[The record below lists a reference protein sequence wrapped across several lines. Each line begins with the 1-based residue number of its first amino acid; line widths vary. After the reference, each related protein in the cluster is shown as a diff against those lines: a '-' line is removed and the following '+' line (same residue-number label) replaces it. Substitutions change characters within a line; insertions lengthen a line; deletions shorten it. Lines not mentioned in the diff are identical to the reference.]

1 MHQIV
6 SNFSS
11 LVVNTTNR
19 SNMKVKSFFSLLP
32 IIKAYPN
39 EYVTTHLIKSRFNEI
54 TMKTKRNIFSYII
67 FQPIKLIKPMSNEV
81 SINS

>member
-19 SNMKVKSFFSLLP
+19 SNMKVKSFFRLLP
-32 IIKAYPN
+32 IIEAYPS
-39 EYVTTHLIKSRFNEI
+39 ECITTHLIKIIFEEI
-54 TMKTKRNIFSYII
+54 TMKTKRSIFSNTI
-67 FQPIKLIKPMSNEV
+67 FQ
-81 SINS
+81 